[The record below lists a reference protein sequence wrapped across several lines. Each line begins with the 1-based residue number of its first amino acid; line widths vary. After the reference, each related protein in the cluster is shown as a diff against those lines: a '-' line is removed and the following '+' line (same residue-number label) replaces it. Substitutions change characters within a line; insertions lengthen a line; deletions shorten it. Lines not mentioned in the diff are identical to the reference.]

1 MLQDISWPV
10 VFKHRHLGAQQ
21 IFDFSGSTHLFPP
34 SEIGSNHSHTYK
46 LQFSGSRW
54 EENIET
60 HRQTLFLNSTCYLFS
75 LSAAVRLCH
84 IICLTLRPQFPLPP
98 SKHTLIWKVRR
109 ESKCKIEILRLTSL
123 RCARRLVSSHL
134 RLSSVAYLPPSCQ
147 GGAPKIGSRLTPQ
160 SPLINV
166 ELCRLHTIMK
176 ASKSLGF

>member
-1 MLQDISWPV
+1 M
-10 VFKHRHLGAQQ
+10 
-21 IFDFSGSTHLFPP
+21 
-34 SEIGSNHSHTYK
+34 
-46 LQFSGSRW
+46 
-54 EENIET
+54 
-60 HRQTLFLNSTCYLFS
+60 
-75 LSAAVRLCH
+75 RLRH

-176 ASKSLGF
+176 ASKSLGFQPLGFFSQAATFFFCVSGSDSFRFFTAGMWYKDKSGDLDDFTNRFKKSAKYLLHLLRLE